1 MGLSFR
7 GKVWLACAMFC
18 VVFWYGVGCLLYR
31 LLL

>member
-18 VVFWYGVGCLLYR
+18 VVFWYGVGCLILNTD
-31 LLL
+31 L